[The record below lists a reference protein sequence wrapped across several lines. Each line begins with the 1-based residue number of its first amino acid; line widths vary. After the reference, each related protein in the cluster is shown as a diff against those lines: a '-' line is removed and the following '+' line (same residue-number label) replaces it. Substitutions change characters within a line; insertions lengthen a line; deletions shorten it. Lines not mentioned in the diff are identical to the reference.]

1 MDAVKLMPWASS
13 GAPTEAGIRSL
24 MQAEGLNPY
33 AWSNAPH
40 DTYAAHSHTYNKVIY
55 CVNGSITFGLPEEKR
70 QLTLHPGDR
79 LELPAGVV
87 HDAVVGSDGVLCLEA
102 HR

>member
-1 MDAVKLMPWASS
+1 MDTLKLTPWTSP
-13 GAPTEAGIRSL
+13 GVPTEPVIRSL
-24 MQAEGLNPY
+24 MQAEGLSPY

-40 DTYAAHSHTYNKVIY
+40 DVYAAHSHTYNKVIY
-55 CVNGSITFGLPEEKR
+55 CVTGSITFGLPDERR

-79 LELPAGVV
+79 LELPAGLV